1 MERIYR
7 SLAGK
12 MRGREYLMTDTPSF
26 LIVDDEPGMCWILE
40 QVVKR
45 SGYNCLRALSGQEA
59 MAIAETTDVLL
70 VFLDA
75 KLPDIEGLELA
86 RQIRGCLPDSNI
98 VMISGYFYKDDDT
111 IKKALSSGLIRH
123 FTSKP
128 FNHEEILQVVQDCL
142 PD

>member
-1 MERIYR
+1 MPE
-7 SLAGK
+7 L
-12 MRGREYLMTDTPSF
+12 TPF
-26 LIVDDEPGMCWILE
+26 LIVDDEPQMCWVLEHIL
-40 QVVKR
+40 KR
-45 SGYNCLRALSGQEA
+45 SGYNCLSALSGQEA
-59 MAIAETTDVLL
+59 MALAETTDFRL

-98 VMISGYFYKDDDT
+98 VMISGYYYQDDED
-111 IKKALSSGLIRH
+111 IKGALSSGLIRH
-123 FTSKP
+123 FISKP